1 MYPPWRFELDII
13 EQLTEVFQM
22 VFDDDAITL
31 TREMTADDLDAWDS
45 MSHTTLLMAAEDSF
59 EVEFEDWEVMDL
71 PDVGAL
77 IDLITKKLD
86 E

>member
-1 MYPPWRFELDII
+1 MDVLK
-13 EQLTEVFQM
+13 QLTEVFHM
-22 VFDDDAITL
+22 VFEDDTISL

-45 MSHTTLLMAAEDSF
+45 MSHTTLLMAAEDHF
-59 EVEFEDWEVMDL
+59 NVEFESWEVMNL

-77 IDLITKKLD
+77 ADLVTKKLA

>member
-1 MYPPWRFELDII
+1 MDVLT
-13 EQLTEVFQM
+13 QLTEVFHM
-22 VFDDDAITL
+22 VFEDDTISL

-45 MSHTTLLMAAEDSF
+45 MSHTTLLMAAEDYF
-59 EVEFEDWEVMDL
+59 DVEFEDWEVMNL

-77 IDLITKKLD
+77 IDLVTKKLA

>member
-1 MYPPWRFELDII
+1 MDVIT
-13 EQLTEVFQM
+13 QLTEVFNM
-22 VFDDDAITL
+22 VFEDDTIQL

-45 MSHTTLLMAAEDSF
+45 MSHTTLLMATEDYF
-59 EVEFEDWEVMDL
+59 DVEFEDWEVMNL

-77 IDLITKKLD
+77 ADLVTKKLA

>member
-1 MYPPWRFELDII
+1 MNVME
-13 EQLTEVFQM
+13 ELTEVFHL
-22 VFDDDAITL
+22 VFDDDTIIL

-45 MSHTTLLMAAEDSF
+45 MSHTTLLMAAEDHF
-59 EVEFEDWEVMDL
+59 EVEFEDWEVMNL

-77 IDLITKKLD
+77 ADLIEKKLA

>member
-1 MYPPWRFELDII
+1 MDVLA
-13 EQLTEVFQM
+13 QLTEVFHM
-22 VFDDDAITL
+22 VFEDDTISL

-45 MSHTTLLMAAEDSF
+45 MSHTTLLMAAEDHF
-59 EVEFEDWEVMDL
+59 DVEFEDWEVMNL

-77 IDLITKKLD
+77 VDLINKKLA